1 MPKNAINEW
10 KRTTKESK
18 KSHGNHSQVC
28 PIEIELIV
36 EMFMYLHFLTRF
48 YLLHVGSLKSRAA
61 THLISIDG
69 LKTKKKMWR
78 KIFLAPFHKNIHFN
92 SSPPLVFLKLFC
104 YCASSCAFDFT
115 LSIML
120 ACWHLAHT
128 YFYTLMPSMLLSSF
142 H

>member
-1 MPKNAINEW
+1 M
-10 KRTTKESK
+10 KEDNQRVKKISRKSLASLSYWNCTHRWNVYVFTFPHPFLSSSRRLSK
-18 KSHGNHSQVC
+18 KQSRDSSHLNRW
-28 PIEIELIV
+28 IEDE
-36 EMFMYLHFLTRF
+36 
-48 YLLHVGSLKSRAA
+48 
-61 THLISIDG
+61 
-69 LKTKKKMWR
+69 KKMWR

>member
-48 YLLHVGSLKSRAA
+48 YLLLSKKQSRDSS
-61 THLISIDG
+61 HLNRWIEDE
-69 LKTKKKMWR
+69 KKMWR